1 MQIGE
6 VYGKYRLVDRIA
18 TGGMAEVFKAMAQGE
33 AGFEKPVAIKRLHRQ
48 YGEDQD
54 LVAMLQDEARLCS
67 QLNHGNICQ
76 VLDLGRVGDTY
87 YIAMEY
93 VNGRDLFN
101 ILRMA
106 GRTGKSLP
114 LPAALYVASQMLAGL
129 DYAHRKRGPDGQLLR
144 IIHRDISPQNV
155 LVTFDGEVKIIDF
168 GIAKARTSTHRT
180 QAGIIKGKFRYMSPE
195 QARGEPIDHRTDIF
209 ATGVVLYE
217 MILGRPHAAGAT
229 DREILIKIQKG
240 RFDPLGQ
247 LVPGLPPELEEI
259 VHQTLSLQPED
270 RWSSA
275 RALRKSVQSFMRA
288 NHLTFSRDDL
298 GEYIRDLFVDD
309 TGKSTRI
316 EQIEQ
321 IDDSD
326 LTGPGLKGP
335 RSDPFAPPRP
345 PSDPFAPSLK
355 PIGPTGLTDP
365 GKATVTLREGSHVAA
380 VQPDKQP
387 PTEGVAQQPKAQPSP
402 PRPPASQPPHPAPS
416 TAPVNQA
423 PARIKPSDAAFNV
436 AADAHA
442 PQATAPRA
450 RALPSPPRAPDARP
464 SLAVVLVRLV
474 VTLALLGL
482 IGLGGYYVWVLYFK
496 KPPIRKRGQ
505 TTKEARRSSRRGKPI
520 QVKATL
526 DIDSRPRGAQI
537 YLGGQNSG
545 VKTPG
550 RFPDLDVPS
559 RLLVELRH
567 RRYKTP
573 WKRVIT
579 VGHGDV
585 VKFVA
590 DLRHPPK
597 ASSGKS
603 KTGAKI
609 RLPSRRGMRPRGP
622 PKPDDMSG
630 DSESAP
636 GADTAQ
642 LAVVADV
649 KGAEVLINGR
659 VRGKTPYFKKVRPST
674 FRIQVRY
681 GKRRSEVQTVTLKPG
696 RDAVVR
702 FTLGL

>member
-6 VYGKYRLVDRIA
+6 VYGKYRLIERIA
-18 TGGMAEVFKAMAQGE
+18 TGGMAEVYKALALGE

-48 YGEDQD
+48 YGEDED

-106 GRTGKSLP
+106 GRTGKLLP
-114 LPAALYVASQMLAGL
+114 LPAALYLASEMLAGL

-217 MILGRPHAAGAT
+217 MILGRPHAVGAT
-229 DREILIKIQKG
+229 DREILIKIQTG
-240 RFDPLGQ
+240 SFDPLSQ
-247 LVPGLPPELEEI
+247 LVPGLPPQLEEL
-259 VHQTLSLQPED
+259 VHRTLSLQPED

-275 RALRKSVQSFMRA
+275 RAMRKALQSFMRA
-288 NHLTFSRDDL
+288 SHVTFSRDDL
-298 GEYIRDLFVDD
+298 AEYVRGLFADESG
-309 TGKSTRI
+309 TGTQI

-321 IDDSD
+321 IDDAD
-326 LTGPGLKGP
+326 LTGPGLPKP
-335 RSDPFAPPRP
+335 RRDPPAPPMP
-345 PSDPFAPSLK
+345 PADPFAPSML

-365 GKATVTLREGSHVAA
+365 GKATVALRDSSHVVAE
-380 VQPDKQP
+380 QP
-387 PTEGVAQQPKAQPSP
+387 PQLP
-402 PRPPASQPPHPAPS
+402 PAPQLPIRPPASQPARPAPS
-416 TAPVNQA
+416 AAPVSPA
-423 PARIKPSDAAFNV
+423 PARIQPPAAAFNI

-442 PQATAPRA
+442 PVATAPRA
-450 RALPSPPRAPDARP
+450 HALPNPPRTPDARP
-464 SLAVVLVRLV
+464 SLAVVLLRMV

-482 IGLGGYYVWVLYFK
+482 IGLGGYYVWVLYFQ
-496 KPPIRKRGQ
+496 KPPIRQRGQ

-520 QVKATL
+520 QVTATL
-526 DIDSRPRGAQI
+526 DIDSRPQGAQI
-537 YLGGQNSG
+537 YLGGQYSG

-550 RFPDLDVPS
+550 RFPDLEVPS
-559 RLLVELRH
+559 RLLLELRH
-567 RRYKTP
+567 PRYKTP
-573 WKRVIT
+573 WRRVIS
-579 VGHGDV
+579 VGQGDT

-590 DLRHPPK
+590 ALRHPPRATGKNPK
-597 ASSGKS
+597 AG
-603 KTGAKI
+603 GMI
-609 RLPSRRGMRPRGP
+609 RLPALRGTRHRAPQKIEPMS
-622 PKPDDMSG
+622 DDPG
-630 DSESAP
+630 GAP

-659 VRGKTPYFKKVRPST
+659 VRGKTPYFKKVRPAT
-674 FRIQVRY
+674 FRIQVRF
-681 GKRRSEVQTVTLKPG
+681 GNRSSEVQTVTLKPG

-702 FTLGL
+702 FTLGF